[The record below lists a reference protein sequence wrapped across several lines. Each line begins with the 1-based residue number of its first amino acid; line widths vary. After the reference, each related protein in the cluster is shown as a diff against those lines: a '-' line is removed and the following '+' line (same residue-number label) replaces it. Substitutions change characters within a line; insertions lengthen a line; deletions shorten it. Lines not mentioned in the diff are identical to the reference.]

1 MSLVAESTT
10 GVLLSSE
17 RTAGEQKGELP
28 EDIGREAALMLLEEI
43 RRGGVVDS
51 SHQCL
56 VLQLMVLGPEDV
68 SRVSFGILTEQAI
81 KTLRLLKDSFGI
93 VFKIKENLDNTV
105 TLSCFG
111 TGMKNVSRKA
121 T

>member
-1 MSLVAESTT
+1 MN
-10 GVLLSSE
+10 
-17 RTAGEQKGELP
+17 
-28 EDIGREAALMLLEEI
+28 
-43 RRGGVVDS
+43 
-51 SHQCL
+51 L

-93 VFKIKENLDNTV
+93 VFKIKENLDNNTV

>member
-1 MSLVAESTT
+1 L
-10 GVLLSSE
+10 
-17 RTAGEQKGELP
+17 
-28 EDIGREAALMLLEEI
+28 LLEEI

-68 SRVSFGILTEQAI
+68 SKVSFGVLTEQAI
-81 KTLRLLKDSFGI
+81 KTLRLLKDAFGI
-93 VFKIKENLDNTV
+93 VFKIKEDLDTNTV